1 MLNAAITQFKL
12 GDDGMIRYQ
21 PDASNPLPGEPFAKA
36 VKGAK
41 ILEPDIEVIDAA
53 GHDTDAVRG
62 ILREWIKTHVR
73 TVLEPLVA
81 LEQADGMAEPV
92 RAFARNYITR
102 LGLFRAKRF
111 KA

>member
-62 ILREWIKTHVR
+62 ILREWIKNHVR
-73 TVLEPLVA
+73 TGA
-81 LEQADGMAEPV
+81 GAAGGAGADGRHG
-92 RAFARNYITR
+92 RAGARHLREII
-102 LGLFRAKRF
+102 
-111 KA
+111 